1 MLRHEVIFHSQLPHS
16 PVLIGYLC
24 IVYSVN
30 NIITVKIRQLSGM
43 GGLTVLLLLLAGLVE
58 AAWGAPELVSLVVHH
73 TAVS

>member
-1 MLRHEVIFHSQLPHS
+1 MLRHEVIFHGQLPHS

-43 GGLTVLLLLLAGLVE
+43 GGLTVLLLLLLLAGLVE
-58 AAWGAPELVSLVVHH
+58 AAWGAPELVSLVVQ
-73 TAVS
+73 

>member
-1 MLRHEVIFHSQLPHS
+1 MLRHEVIFHVHGQLPHS

-43 GGLTVLLLLLAGLVE
+43 GGLTVLLLLLLLAGLVE
-58 AAWGAPELVSLVVHH
+58 AAWGAPELVSLVVQ
-73 TAVS
+73 